1 MTANTQAIDAG
12 AAARHNSI
20 EAHSIDYIPD
30 DERTSKVR
38 DQGPFWFLGNFHF
51 FTVSIGFIG
60 PSMGLTAGWSA
71 LAGGLGILFG
81 TLFMALHGSQGP
93 QLGLPQMIQSRA
105 QFGYRG
111 VVLALLG
118 TLLVFVGFNVVNG
131 ALLGSGLQS
140 LFGWQSSVVAIVA
153 TVIAAVLAIYGHDL
167 LHKVF
172 KYSFMIS
179 VPVYAVLT
187 LAALLGFANNS
198 DATTTDIVSHGANTA
213 AFGWVAFLTQFA
225 AGASYNISY
234 APYVSDYSRYLPRKT
249 RSSAL
254 ITAIAGGA
262 SFSGIWMIALGAWL
276 ATRLGG
282 TDALVA
288 LYQAGTNVLPGFG
301 YLVVITSVIS
311 LVSVMGLNAY
321 SGVLTVLTGV
331 DSIRKIHPTRG
342 TRITTTIA
350 IAAIWL
356 AFTLALS
363 GEALHLLEG
372 FLAIMLYFLVPWTA
386 VNLVDYFF
394 VRRGH
399 YAITHFFTPDGIYG
413 AWEWRGIGAYL
424 IGFVAMIPFII
435 AGDFY
440 EGPIAKALGGID
452 IGWLIGLIV
461 SGGAYYLFARSLDL
475 KAEQPFIAQSEKDL
489 KLK

>member
-1 MTANTQAIDAG
+1 MTVNAQAIDVGG
-12 AAARHNSI
+12 ATRHTAI
-20 EAHSIDYIPD
+20 EAHSIDYIPEG
-30 DERTSKVR
+30 ERTSKVR

-60 PSMGLTAGWSA
+60 PSMGLPAGWSA
-71 LAGGLGILFG
+71 LAGALGIMFG
-81 TLFMALHGSQGP
+81 TLFMAFHGSQGP
-93 QLGLPQMIQSRA
+93 ELGLPQMIQSRA

-111 VVLALLG
+111 VVLALVG
-118 TLLVFVGFNVVNG
+118 TLLVFVGFNVVNA

-140 LFGWQSSVVAIVA
+140 LFGWQSSMVAIVT

-179 VPVYAVLT
+179 VPVYVALT
-187 LAALLGFANNS
+187 LAALLGFANNT
-198 DATTTDIVSHGANTA
+198 DAITTHA
-213 AFGWVAFLTQFA
+213 ASAATFGWVAFLTQFA

-288 LYQAGTNVLPGFG
+288 LYQAGTNVFPGFG

-331 DSIRKIHPTRG
+331 DSIRKIHPTRR
-342 TRITTTIA
+342 TRMITTIA

-363 GEALHLLEG
+363 GKALHLLEG

-394 VRRGH
+394 VRHGH

-413 AWEWRGIGAYL
+413 AWGWRGISAYL
-424 IGFVAMIPFII
+424 IGFIAMIPFII

-440 EGPIAKALGGID
+440 EGPIAKVIGGID

-461 SGGAYYLFARSLDL
+461 SGSAYYLFARSLDL